1 RELALAVRTI
11 RRLMT
16 PTPRPRDPLNGTQAR
31 THPLTRISGSYP
43 VVIFPSSIG
52 VDRVEI
58 AKKTNGDTPAHAISC
73 PSLHGRVLS
82 ASPQLH
88 AARRARAAGALE
100 PVLLHFGRCAQRTG
114 RGWRS
119 GRLVDQT

>member
-1 RELALAVRTI
+1 
-11 RRLMT
+11 MT

-43 VVIFPSSIG
+43 VVIFPSPIG

-58 AKKTNGDTPAHAISC
+58 AKKTNGDTPAHAISF
-73 PSLHGRVLS
+73 PSLHGRVLD
-82 ASPQLH
+82 AYLHLH
-88 AARRARAAGALE
+88 AARPERTKGALE
-100 PVLLHFGRCAQRTG
+100 PILINFYRSTLRTV